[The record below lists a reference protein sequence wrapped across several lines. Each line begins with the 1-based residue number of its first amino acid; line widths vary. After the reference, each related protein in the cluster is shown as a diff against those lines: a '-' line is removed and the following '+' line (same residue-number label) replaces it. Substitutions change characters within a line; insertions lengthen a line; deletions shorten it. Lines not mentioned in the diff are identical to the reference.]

1 MHMNS
6 LFILL
11 QAQPQ
16 QPQGSSASMWI
27 MLLLIFVVMW
37 LFMIRPQRKQQK
49 ELEAFQNSLKKGDK
63 VVIGNSGIFGEIA
76 EVNDKTALVR
86 VDGDTKLRV
95 SKQVLLLRRRH
106 GSRRGRVQHSGTQQ
120 HFFEY
125 GPGLGPLP
133 DDRLPASPRRETQ
146 PLSAGEG
153 AD

>member
-16 QPQGSSASMWI
+16 QPQGGSASMWI
-27 MLLLIFVVMW
+27 MLLLTFVVMW

-95 SKQVLLLRRRH
+95 AKQVLVRDTTDL
-106 GSRRGRVQHSGTQQ
+106 QQ
-120 HFFEY
+120 
-125 GPGLGPLP
+125 
-133 DDRLPASPRRETQ
+133 Q
-146 PLSAGEG
+146 
-153 AD
+153 